1 MKYGSVIFDMDGVL
15 LNSLVSDEQWKYDAV
30 KEALNEEDVAVEE
43 VSREDMQRF
52 LGDFGREECIKVC
65 EEYELDPAKVWEL
78 IAETTNLAR
87 IEKVKEGDFR
97 LYSDARSFLEA
108 LHPRD
113 PGMGII
119 SNAPET
125 AVKTTVQFFNLE
137 KYFNYY
143 RGVESFEDLRR
154 RKPHPDHI
162 EIAEAELKHKPFLY
176 IGDKK
181 SDILAAKNA
190 GLDAALVDREGRNP
204 DLDADYRVSDLQE
217 LGRRLEV
224 I

>member
-15 LNSLVSDEQWKYDAV
+15 LNSLVEDEKWKYDAV
-30 KEALNEEDVAVEE
+30 KEALGRKNVDVEN
-43 VSREDMQRF
+43 VSKRDLERF
-52 LGDFGREECIKVC
+52 LGDYGREECIEVC
-65 EEYELDPAKVWEL
+65 EEYGLDAADIWEL
-78 IAETTNLAR
+78 VAETTNLAR
-87 IEKVKEGDFR
+87 IEKVKDGDFR

-119 SNAPET
+119 SNAPEN
-125 AVKTTVQFFNLE
+125 AVKATVKFFKIE

-162 EIAEAELKHKPFLY
+162 EIAEAELKKKPFLY

-181 SDILAAKNA
+181 SDIEAAKNA
-190 GLDAALVDREGRNP
+190 RLDAALVDRENNQPGTE
-204 DLDADYRVSDLQE
+204 ADYRVSNLQE
-217 LGRRLEV
+217 LGKELGLY
-224 I
+224 